1 MVSTKKEVKNYR
13 FYPPPF
19 YLYTS
24 DNQILSNQ
32 TILSSNQ
39 NNLAAYSTRK
49 HFLSNY
55 ILKNHQTP
63 DQTNLLSIVSTYFHF
78 FQYARKTIG
87 RQ

>member
-39 NNLAAYSTRK
+39 NNLAAYSTGK

-55 ILKNHQTP
+55 ILKNHFPPKPFIFISHPTP
-63 DQTNLLSIVSTYFHF
+63 FLYH
-78 FQYARKTIG
+78 A
-87 RQ
+87 